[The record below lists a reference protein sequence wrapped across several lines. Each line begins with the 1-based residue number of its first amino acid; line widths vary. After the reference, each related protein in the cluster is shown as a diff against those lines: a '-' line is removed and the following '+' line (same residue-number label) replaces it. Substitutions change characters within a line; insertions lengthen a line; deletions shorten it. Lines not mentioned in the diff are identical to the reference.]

1 MTAAH
6 AGLAMAMAT
15 ALALA
20 NSVVVANPVTDHGA
34 AHSIADKFAGAEAEA
49 RKAEAAKRAADAKR
63 QAFERAQR
71 IKRQR
76 AYRAAVARRTAERKA
91 EEEQRRAAIQ
101 LKADEA
107 EMLAR
112 ARAEAEAARKATAKV
127 ADDRKSAA
135 TAPKPASPPAAAEV
149 ASGQARTPPIEAAP
163 TIPLPVAPVAA
174 HEPAGESR
182 EALEA
187 RRQAESDALAEKLN
201 RFRKRLAVTR
211 EHNHQGDG
219 KTAADEP
226 SREGL
231 PPTASTARAPSAPPP
246 TTEPAVSPP
255 RASEDRHAESG
266 SDGPPSSRA
275 TILLVI
281 EHGRRGIRRFD
292 KSGDPILCLDE
303 TCFVGAGPDRP
314 AVRMSRARAF
324 GPGNTFG
331 GRAGACSHSLTCVLR
346 SVDLGGDA
354 VVIQPIDLRVMY
366 HDRRERAEVRGDSDC
381 SLNAG
386 RLSCRFSVKG
396 SDWRAWIVPER
407 LAAKAGPEALE
418 AALDAGL

>member
-1 MTAAH
+1 MKSAE
-6 AGLAMAMAT
+6 AGLAIAVAT
-15 ALALA
+15 ALALMNGA
-20 NSVVVANPVTDHGA
+20 AVANPVTNNTA
-34 AHSIADKFAGAEAEA
+34 AHAMAEKFAAEAE
-49 RKAEAAKRAADAKR
+49 KAEAAKRAAEAKR
-63 QAFERAQR
+63 RAFERAQR
-71 IKRQR
+71 TVRQR

-91 EEEQRRAAIQ
+91 EDERRRAAQ
-101 LKADEA
+101 MKADEA

-112 ARAEAEAARKATAKV
+112 ARAEAEAARKAAAKI
-127 ADDRKSAA
+127 ADDHKSASK
-135 TAPKPASPPAAAEV
+135 APKPTAPSTPEAASTQE
-149 ASGQARTPPIEAAP
+149 ARTPRIETTPAGAV
-163 TIPLPVAPVAA
+163 PVAPAAA
-174 HEPAGESR
+174 HEPAAESR

-187 RRQAESDALAEKLN
+187 RRQAESDALAEKLS
-201 RFRKRLAVTR
+201 RFRKRLTVAR
-211 EHNHQGDG
+211 DRAHQQDD
-219 KTAADEP
+219 KTEATEP
-226 SREGL
+226 SRNGSPPP
-231 PPTASTARAPSAPPP
+231 PPTARTPSTL
-246 TTEPAVSPP
+246 PATAEATVSPP
-255 RASEDRHAESG
+255 RREELRQGESG
-266 SDGPPSSRA
+266 IDDAPSSRA

-292 KSGDPILCLDE
+292 KTGDPILCLDE

-346 SVDLGGDA
+346 NVDLGGDA

-396 SDWRAWIVPER
+396 SDWRAWVVPER